1 MIECNLVG
9 RAGNQMFEY
18 AMCRTLGEAKGF
30 DWCIN
35 PAQWVCNDLFNLSFG
50 GRGGEPITKEYH
62 ETILEY
68 DPRIWDIED
77 GTLINGYFQS
87 EQYFDNAKARKWFK
101 LYPDGEATIITE
113 KYPIDEYCYINLR
126 GTDVKELGC
135 QKLSLDYYRNAIEVI
150 HTIKPDLNFI
160 VITDDIPF
168 GKEYF
173 PDFPVMS
180 NTVRTDFC
188 ALNRAKYVILADS
201 SFAWWAAW
209 LNQNNTVIA
218 PHGWLNVNINKWLF
232 APKDIKV
239 NRWIWV

>member
-101 LYPDGEATIITE
+101 LYPERSRPERFHLITRESPGFHEGFEAGRE
-113 KYPIDEYCYINLR
+113 RSQDR
-126 GTDVKELGC
+126 
-135 QKLSLDYYRNAIEVI
+135 
-150 HTIKPDLNFI
+150 
-160 VITDDIPF
+160 
-168 GKEYF
+168 
-173 PDFPVMS
+173 
-180 NTVRTDFC
+180 
-188 ALNRAKYVILADS
+188 S
-201 SFAWWAAW
+201 SEGIF
-209 LNQNNTVIA
+209 
-218 PHGWLNVNINKWLF
+218 H
-232 APKDIKV
+232 
-239 NRWIWV
+239 